1 MQVVV
6 VTPAYEVPPGGIYLN
21 NDMIKHS
28 KCNTELHK
36 FSNAINLFRSFS
48 L

>member
-6 VTPAYEVPPGGIYLN
+6 VTPAYEVPPGGIFLN

-28 KCNTELHK
+28 KCNTELQK
-36 FSNAINLFRSFS
+36 SSNTINPLRSFS